1 MSDAHAEIEI
11 IFHHLVENSPFHAH
25 VTLSDQCIF
34 CSLLLQKFKA

>member
-1 MSDAHAEIEI
+1 MSDAHAEIKI

-25 VTLSDQCIF
+25 VTLSDQCTL